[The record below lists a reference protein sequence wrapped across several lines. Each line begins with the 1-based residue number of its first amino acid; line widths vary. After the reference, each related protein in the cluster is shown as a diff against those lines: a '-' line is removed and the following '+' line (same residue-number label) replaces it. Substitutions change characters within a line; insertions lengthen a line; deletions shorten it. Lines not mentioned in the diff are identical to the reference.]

1 MISMELSGVQRNTAI
16 SAELAAAMDSF
27 LARGGTVCTLQGFVQ
42 TPKPPAVP
50 YGRKFPV
57 GPKPKP
63 AAERKPKRAATVP
76 RIQIGPDMQE
86 RLRAL
91 APNMTRYEAS
101 QVTGLSQHLVSR
113 FAREHGVEFKRRD
126 MSQNL
131 KPPQIDPVADAMNVV
146 RIKAA
151 RDQGLARKQAAAALG
166 LSRALVE
173 RLIADYSIDFPKRPT
188 GQRR

>member
-27 LARGGTVCTLQGFVQ
+27 LARGGTVSTLQGFVQ

-57 GPKPKP
+57 APKPKAP
-63 AAERKPKRAATVP
+63 AERKPKRAATVP

-91 APNMTRYEAS
+91 APTMTRYEAS
-101 QVTGLSQHLVSR
+101 QVTGLSHHLISR
-113 FAREHGVEFKRRD
+113 FAREHSVEFKRRD

-131 KPPQIDPVADAMNVV
+131 KPPVIDPVADAMNVV
-146 RIKAA
+146 RIKDACA
-151 RDQGLARKQAAAALG
+151 QGLARKQAAVALG